1 MTGII
6 RAPRPERGWT
16 DLPNKILR
24 DSRLSYR
31 ARGILCRLLSNKD
44 GFRMTSDDLSREAPE
59 GRYAI
64 LQALKEL
71 RAYGYLVMQKKR
83 VERGRWVTE
92 TYVYD
97 EPVTVTSTEVQ
108 LPEVGAPNSGRP
120 KVGLPSAIQVDQDND
135 QQKDQKKEQQSA
147 PRLRKK
153 NNRDNAL
160 AKADPLPAGSG
171 GCLASDSPP
180 VDREDWEALERHLCT
195 LQRTAESVG
204 GNPFRD
210 RAAIKKIRA
219 AAARFGATRVL
230 ALIGGARLPS
240 EALKDLAPTETEIA
254 ALEKRAA
261 QEAGEAQL
269 QALKDASMDKL
280 RLEMHDSGSQAKKPR
295 KASPPQGFPA
305 LPCPSRILF

>member
-16 DLPNKILR
+16 DLPNTILR
-24 DSRLSYR
+24 DYRLSYR

-44 GFRMTSDDLSREAPE
+44 GFRMTADDLTREAPE
-59 GRYAI
+59 GRYVI

-71 RAYGYLVMQKKR
+71 RAYGYLVTQRKR

-120 KVGLPSAIQVDQDND
+120 NSGRPKVGLPSAIQVDQDND
-135 QQKDQKKEQQSA
+135 EQKNQKKNQQSA

-153 NNRDNAL
+153 NKRDNAL

-180 VDREDWEALERHLCT
+180 VDREDWEALERHLCS

-204 GNPFRD
+204 GNSFWD

-219 AAARFGATRVL
+219 AAARLGATRVL

-240 EALKDLAPTETEIA
+240 EALKDLAPAETEIA

-280 RLEMHDSGSQAKKPR
+280 RLQMHGSGCR
-295 KASPPQGFPA
+295 
-305 LPCPSRILF
+305 R